1 MGVFEHFREH
11 PGDRPYRRC
20 PACGGELRMF
30 RYSRRPGEIAFYCPG
45 CDWNASVTD
54 VDEARGVPSGGPLR
68 RSRPCVLLPGGV
80 WPCRHV
86 TADAVVC
93 RLVPDDAARG

>member
-20 PACGGELRMF
+20 PACGEELRMF

-68 RSRPCVLLPGGV
+68 YLDGDALVTLGGRFGLV
-80 WPCRHV
+80 EN
-86 TADAVVC
+86 TAD
-93 RLVPDDAARG
+93 L